1 MEKFKRF
8 DLQMFAD
15 GDPAPGTAGKVDGDG
30 AAADTGNGND
40 RTVPKYSEDD
50 VDKLLSGKFAEWAK
64 KRDKERAKEEEA
76 AREAARL
83 AQMTEAEKSAERIKQ
98 LEERLAA
105 ADKEKAIAAMT
116 KQARAILSDKNIHV
130 DDALL
135 ANLISEDADSTKAAV
150 ESFVKLFLAEVEK
163 AVKEKVKG
171 EPPKTGTSSGLTR
184 EQIEAIPN
192 RAERQR
198 MMAQN
203 AHLWASK

>member
-15 GDPAPGTAGKVDGDG
+15 GDPADTAPGTVEKDNDKG
-30 AAADTGNGND
+30 AAADTGKEPEKEAKYTDADLD
-40 RTVPKYSEDD
+40 RIINQ
-50 VDKLLSGKFAEWAK
+50 KFAAWQKQQEK
-64 KRDKERAKEEEA
+64 KVS
-76 AREAARL
+76 
-83 AQMTEAEKSAERIKQ
+83 EAERLSKMTAEEKAAEKLKE
-98 LEERLAA
+98 LEAKLHGYEQAA
-105 ADKEKAIAAMT
+105 AKAEMT
-116 KQARAILSDKNIHV
+116 KQARAMLSDKNIHV

-150 ESFVKLFLAEVEK
+150 ESFVNLFQAAVEK